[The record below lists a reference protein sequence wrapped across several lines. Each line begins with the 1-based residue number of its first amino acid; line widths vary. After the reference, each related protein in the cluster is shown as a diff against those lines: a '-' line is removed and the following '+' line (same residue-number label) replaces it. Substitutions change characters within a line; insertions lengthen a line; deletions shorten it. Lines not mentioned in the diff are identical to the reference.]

1 MTKSGGVSV
10 PTSDDA
16 GDALLH
22 HSIDSAGYTRCSGT
36 SNNIDDAEND
46 FTGDA
51 EVITTGMDF
60 CAISPWKVSNQRLC
74 GRWLEALG
82 AAERRD
88 GWETSQC
95 PLRVALFLLPL
106 PPSRSREDAQCV
118 AHAWSRASLA
128 FEPPLLQQPDTDEAD
143 DG

>member
-10 PTSDDA
+10 PTSDGA

-46 FTGDA
+46 LTGDA

-60 CAISPWKVSNQRLC
+60 CAISSWKVSNQRLC
-74 GRWLEALG
+74 SRWLEALG
-82 AAERRD
+82 AADVPRWMGDVPVSVARCFVLAAAS
-88 GWETSQC
+88 TFKK
-95 PLRVALFLLPL
+95 PLGRTVRGACMEPSLL
-106 PPSRSREDAQCV
+106 SI
-118 AHAWSRASLA
+118 RAA
-128 FEPPLLQQPDTDEAD
+128 TAATA
-143 DG
+143 